1 MNREAAQRNR
11 EAYASLPNLSFET
24 ADLLQPSS
32 WSPWRPEVIYSSCCL
47 EYLTENETL
56 EFFRIAWQTG
66 VQQMVIYE
74 PTDASAV
81 RTSMPRGGSAF
92 AHDYSCLLAAAGWEH
107 FEIRSDPGSA
117 AQSVL
122 IRARRS

>member
-1 MNREAAQRNR
+1 V
-11 EAYASLPNLSFET
+11 AS
-24 ADLLQPSS
+24 
-32 WSPWRPEVIYSSCCL
+32 EVIYSSGCL

-56 EFFRIAWQTG
+56 EFFRVAWQTS

-81 RTSMPRGGSAF
+81 RTSVRRGGGPF
-92 AHDYSCLLAAAGWEH
+92 AHDYSYLLAAAGWEH

-117 AQSVL
+117 GQSVL
-122 IRARRS
+122 IPARRS